1 MIREEY
7 GKRHER
13 AVYKKSLREA
23 AAAMVDAFIR
33 LNWNE
38 EWQAYTDMSCKPTE
52 NTELKAWRPVYEIG
66 WTGIG
71 ELACPLV
78 AAEELLPVSRD
89 SFGKA
94 KTGEELIDQIVGA
107 YHPVSG
113 LLNDLVAPIDSSGS
127 LVNGWWIWYHI
138 ASDCHCAY

>member
-1 MIREEY
+1 MKGLFI
-7 GKRHER
+7 KQPQ
-13 AVYKKSLREA
+13 EA

-78 AAEELLPVSRD
+78 AAKELLPVSRE

-113 LLNDLVAPIDSSGS
+113 PAERSCGS
-127 LVNGWWIWYHI
+127 H
-138 ASDCHCAY
+138 